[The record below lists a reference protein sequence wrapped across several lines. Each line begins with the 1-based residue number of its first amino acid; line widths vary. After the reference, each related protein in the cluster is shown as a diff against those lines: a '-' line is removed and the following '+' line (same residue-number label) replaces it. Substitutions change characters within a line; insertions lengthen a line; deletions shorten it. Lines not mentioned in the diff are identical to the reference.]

1 MRKAIHQWEGYD
13 TLLIMYSFR
22 VEQAIRAATVLHRE
36 QNRKGALPLPYVSHL
51 IAVALILHDYSDN
64 EDVLVAGL
72 LHDTLED
79 TDYTLDELK
88 EDFGGQVA
96 DIVQTVSEPIMQGSE
111 KLSWLQRKQHYAKQL
126 KHGSEAAVLV
136 AAADKI
142 HNFRTIVEEYCSDYN
157 RFLQDFGKNIPERL
171 EAYQGIANVI
181 NARLKN
187 DIVHEFNH
195 VFDEYKQFLINVETS
210 LEKNS

>member
-1 MRKAIHQWEGYD
+1 
-13 TLLIMYSFR
+13 MYSYR

-51 IAVALILHDYSDN
+51 IAVALILHDYTDN

-79 TDYTLDELK
+79 TDYTYDELK
-88 EDFGGQVA
+88 EDFGGVVA
-96 DIVQTVSEPIMQGSE
+96 EIVLTVTEPTHDGDT
-111 KLSWLQRKQHYAKQL
+111 KLPWLERKHRYARQL
-126 KHGSEAAVLV
+126 KKGDETALLV

-142 HNFRTIVEEYCSDYN
+142 HNFRTMVEEYCTDYN
-157 RFLQDFGKNIPERL
+157 RFLQDFGKNLPERL
-171 EAYQGIANVI
+171 EAYQAIANVI

-210 LEKNS
+210 LEKNF